1 MTDIAALAQQ
11 AVQHLGPLLPH
22 AAGHAAT
29 QFADGFFKQP
39 GAKLFDWLASKFKG
53 TPSAAALDRAVA
65 EPENAHLLH
74 GLQSE
79 IAYVA
84 SKDPEFLRE
93 LTSLLK
99 DLAQTSVTAP
109 QTATTKGDNNK
120 TAQAAG
126 SNINIH
132 IG

>member
-1 MTDIAALAQQ
+1 MTDLAALAQQ

-39 GAKLFDWLASKFKG
+39 GAKLFDWLAKKFKG
-53 TPSAAALDRAVA
+53 TPSEAALEQAIADPGNEFALSA
-65 EPENAHLLH
+65 
-74 GLQSE
+74 LQTQ
-79 IAYVA
+79 IAYRA

-126 SNINIH
+126 SNIHNH

>member
-1 MTDIAALAQQ
+1 MTDLAALAQQ

-39 GAKLFDWLASKFKG
+39 GAKLFDWLAKKFKG
-53 TPSAAALDRAVA
+53 TPSEAALEQAIADPGNEFALSA
-65 EPENAHLLH
+65 
-74 GLQSE
+74 LQTQ
-79 IAYVA
+79 IAYRA
-84 SKDPEFLRE
+84 SKDPDFRRQ
-93 LTSLLK
+93 LTQLLK
-99 DLAQTSVTAP
+99 EISQTTVTAQ
-109 QTATTKGDNNK
+109 QTVKIKGDNNK

>member
-1 MTDIAALAQQ
+1 MTDLAALAQQ

-39 GAKLFDWLASKFKG
+39 GAKLFDWLANKFKG
-53 TPSAAALDRAVA
+53 TPSESTLDRAIA
-65 EPENAHLLH
+65 EPANPRRVHALQLEIEDLAEKDPDFRHQLTQLLK
-74 GLQSE
+74 E
-79 IAYVA
+79 IA
-84 SKDPEFLRE
+84 
-93 LTSLLK
+93 
-99 DLAQTSVTAP
+99 QTTVTAP
-109 QTATTKGDNNK
+109 QTVKIKGDNNK